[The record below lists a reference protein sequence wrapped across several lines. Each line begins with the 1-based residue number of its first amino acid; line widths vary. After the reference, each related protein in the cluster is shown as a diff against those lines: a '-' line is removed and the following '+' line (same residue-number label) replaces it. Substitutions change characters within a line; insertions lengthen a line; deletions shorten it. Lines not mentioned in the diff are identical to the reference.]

1 MIGGPGEQ
9 PLVDKRLNLSDP
21 CESLRL
27 NNEALLNG
35 AEMTELIPGVGAGS
49 LLHAQLLADDR
60 STRIGAIYR
69 LDYNEAVV
77 LTHDKWKFDA
87 GGIPQHSFLLA
98 TAQDINTPQMD
109 DDEVLLLRVE
119 GTAPLSME
127 ADLHAVREESLR
139 SALSSTNDPLPSAV
153 LDVDM
158 DPFTRNRVSFTGL
171 RCRILGTFY
180 EDDVDG
186 QKVLEF
192 GADVDNFYATS
203 TYRVLKPVG
212 DGLSTIAS
220 YLKPTGREQE
230 LVRIGA
236 VRYSATRRRAKT
248 SKQADAAVEVN
259 IHDFIGNK
267 TALLGMT
274 RMGKS
279 NTAKTI
285 IARTFVIS
293 ERQRAAGGKPIGQ
306 LIFDPQGEYAN
317 ANTQDGT
324 EVAAIG
330 ANHVSI
336 YKFGADGSQV
346 HVKPLNINFFSENQ
360 IDAVQGL
367 ISEALSGEGS
377 GYVKDFAG
385 TSYSDVAGDRSATT
399 HAQRARMVLYGALM
413 RAGFSV
419 PPNYRARI
427 NMAGS
432 LQAIIT
438 SDLGRNPFTQAGRTP
453 NIVSVGAGDLEA
465 VVDKIIELREAN
477 SQDAA
482 DFTKD
487 VRWKSVEPIFTT
499 QSGGRS
505 VRGWRNLN
513 PLRPFHSPLT
523 QNDPAIEIYDE
534 LVDGRIVIVDLHV
547 GAEAVTRAMSED
559 ITRRL
564 LSRQTE
570 VFTSG
575 QEPPRIQVM
584 LEEAHNLFSS
594 DRYKD
599 DLDVWVKLAKEASK
613 LNLGMTYATQEVS
626 GVAHQVKAN
635 TANWVVAHLNN
646 TTEVN
651 ELAKF
656 YDFGSFREA
665 IIASEDRGY
674 VRLKTLSS
682 PYIVPVQI
690 DRYDVEL
697 VNEARAVAGDS
708 PLAPGRD
715 A

>member
-1 MIGGPGEQ
+1 MSEF
-9 PLVDKRLNLSDP
+9 
-21 CESLRL
+21 
-27 NNEALLNG
+27 
-35 AEMTELIPGVGAGS
+35 IPGVGAGS
-49 LLHAQLLADDR
+49 LLLSELLADGR
-60 STRIGAIYR
+60 STRIGAIHQI
-69 LDYNEAVV
+69 DYSQAVV
-77 LTHDKWKFDA
+77 LTHDLWKFDA
-87 GGIPQHSFLLA
+87 GGLPQFSFLLA
-98 TAQDINTPQMD
+98 TAQDVNDPHVD

-119 GTAPLSME
+119 GTAPLSLE
-127 ADLHAVREESLR
+127 RDLHAVREESLR
-139 SALSSTNDPLPSAV
+139 TALSNNQDPSPSVV
-153 LDVDM
+153 LDADL
-158 DPFTRNRVSFTGL
+158 DPFTKNRVSFTGV
-171 RCRILGTFY
+171 RCKILGTFY

-212 DGLSTIAS
+212 DGLATVAS
-220 YLKPTGREQE
+220 YLKPTGRPVER
-230 LVRIGA
+230 VRIGA

-259 IHDFIGNK
+259 IRDFIGNK

-279 NTAKTI
+279 NTAKII
-285 IARTFVIS
+285 IARTFVVS
-293 ERQRAAGGKPIGQ
+293 EQQRAKGLRPIGQ

-317 ANTQDGT
+317 PNTQDGT
-324 EVAAIG
+324 EIAAIG
-330 ANHVSI
+330 AKHVRI
-336 YKFGADGSQV
+336 FKFGADGSQA
-346 HVKPLNINFFSENQ
+346 HVKPLNINFYAENQ

-367 ISEALSGEGS
+367 IADQLSGEDS

-385 TSYSDVAGDRSATT
+385 TSYADDPTNQHSA
-399 HAQRARMVLYGALM
+399 HPGRARMVLYGALM
-413 RAGFSV
+413 RADFPLPS
-419 PPNYRARI
+419 NFAARI
-427 NMAGS
+427 NIKSTLQLKVENGIQGTVAG
-432 LQAIIT
+432 
-438 SDLGRNPFTQAGRTP
+438 LGRKPFTQAGKTA
-453 NIVSVGAGDLEA
+453 NFVTVAASDIEA
-465 VVDKIIELREAN
+465 VINKIIELREAGDT
-477 SQDAA
+477 DAI

-499 QSGGRS
+499 KSDKRN
-505 VRGWRNLN
+505 VRGWKNLN
-513 PLRPFHSPLT
+513 LLRPFHSPLT
-523 QNDPAIEIYDE
+523 QQDPALEIYDE
-534 LVDGRIVIVDLHV
+534 LVEGRIVIVDLHV
-547 GAEAVTRAMSED
+547 GTERITKALSES

-564 LSRQTE
+564 LTKQTE

-575 QEPPRIQVM
+575 EEPPHIQVM

-599 DLDVWVKLAKEASK
+599 ELDVWVKLAKEASK

-646 TTEVN
+646 TTEVR

-656 YDFGSFREA
+656 YDFGAFSDA

-690 DRYDVEL
+690 DPYDITL
-697 VNEARAVAGDS
+697 VNEARAAVGDA
-708 PLAPGRD
+708 PLTPNGTAL
-715 A
+715 

>member
-1 MIGGPGEQ
+1 
-9 PLVDKRLNLSDP
+9 
-21 CESLRL
+21 
-27 NNEALLNG
+27 
-35 AEMTELIPGVGAGS
+35 MTQLIPGVGAGS
-49 LLHAQLLADDR
+49 LLHSQLLADDR

-77 LTHDKWKFDA
+77 LTHDQWKFDA
-87 GGIPQHSFLLA
+87 GGIPQYSFLLA
-98 TAQDINTPQMD
+98 TAQDINTPQVD

-119 GTAPLSME
+119 GTSPLSME
-127 ADLHAVREESLR
+127 NDLHAVREESLR
-139 SALSSTNDPLPSAV
+139 SALSSNNNPAPSAV
-153 LDVDM
+153 LDVDL
-158 DPFTRNRVSFTGL
+158 DPFTRNRVSFTGI

-220 YLKPTGREQE
+220 YLKPAGREQE
-230 LVRIGA
+230 RVRVGA
-236 VRYSATRRRAKT
+236 VRYSATRRRART

-279 NTAKTI
+279 NTAKTL

-293 ERQRAAGGKPIGQ
+293 ERQRAAGKSPIGQ
-306 LIFDPQGEYAN
+306 LVFDPQGEYAN

-324 EVAAIG
+324 EIAAIG
-330 ANHVSI
+330 ASHVSI
-336 YKFGADGSQV
+336 YKFGADGSQA

-367 ISEALSGEGS
+367 ISEALSGDGS

-385 TSYSDVAGDRSATT
+385 TSYADVQGDRSAST

-413 RAGFSV
+413 RAGFAV
-419 PPNYRARI
+419 PGNFRTLI
-427 NMAGS
+427 NIGAPLKAAVVSG
-432 LQAIIT
+432 
-438 SDLGRNPFTQAGRTP
+438 LGRDPFTQAGKTP
-453 NIVSVGAGDLEA
+453 NFVTVGGVDLES
-465 VVDKIIELREAN
+465 VIDKIIELREGGDQSAV
-477 SQDAA
+477 

-523 QNDPAIEIYDE
+523 QNDPALEIYDE

-547 GAEAVTRAMSED
+547 GAESVTKALSED
-559 ITRRL
+559 ISRRL
-564 LSRQTE
+564 LTKQTE
-570 VFTSG
+570 TFTSG
-575 QEPPRIQVM
+575 KEPPRIQVM

-656 YDFGSFREA
+656 YDFQSFKDA

-690 DRYDVEL
+690 DRYDVAL
-697 VNEARAVAGDS
+697 VNQARVAAGDA
-708 PLAPGRD
+708 PLAPPVES
-715 A
+715 

>member
-1 MIGGPGEQ
+1 
-9 PLVDKRLNLSDP
+9 
-21 CESLRL
+21 
-27 NNEALLNG
+27 
-35 AEMTELIPGVGAGS
+35 MTELFPSVGAGS
-49 LLHAQLLADDR
+49 LLRSQLLADDR
-60 STRIGAIYR
+60 STRIGAVYR
-69 LDYNEAVV
+69 IDYGEAIV
-77 LTHDKWKFDA
+77 LTHDRWKFDA
-87 GGIPQHSFLLA
+87 GGIPQFSFLLA
-98 TAQDINTPQMD
+98 TAQNINSPQVD

-119 GTAPLSME
+119 GTSPLSLE

-139 SALSSTNDPLPSAV
+139 TALSSQQDPLPSVV
-153 LDVDM
+153 LDAEM
-158 DPFTRNRVSFTGL
+158 DPFTKNRVSFTGL
-171 RCRILGTFY
+171 RCKILGTFY
-180 EDDVDG
+180 EDEVDG
-186 QKVLEF
+186 QNVLEF

-203 TYRVLKPVG
+203 TYRVLKPMG
-212 DGLSTIAS
+212 EGLSTIAS
-220 YLKPTGREQE
+220 YLKPTGRPVER
-230 LVRIGA
+230 VRIGA
-236 VRYSATRRRAKT
+236 VRYSATRRRAKA

-259 IHDFIGNK
+259 IRDFIGNK

-279 NTAKTI
+279 NTAKII
-285 IARTFVIS
+285 IARTFAIS
-293 ERQRAAGGKPIGQ
+293 ERQRAAGGRPIGQ

-317 ANTQDGT
+317 PNTQDGT
-324 EVAAIG
+324 EIAAIG
-330 ANHVSI
+330 ATHVRI
-336 YKFGADGSQV
+336 FKFGADGSQP

-367 ISEALSGEGS
+367 ISDTLSTDES

-385 TSYSDVAGDRSATT
+385 TSYADVPGDWSATN
-399 HAQRARMVLYGALM
+399 HAQRARLVLYGALM
-413 RAGFSV
+413 RAGFAV
-419 PPNYRARI
+419 PANYRVRVNISGAF
-427 NMAGS
+427 
-432 LQAIIT
+432 QQTIIAQ
-438 SDLGRNPFTQAGRTP
+438 LGRNPFTQAGQTA
-453 NIVSVGAGDLEA
+453 NLVTVGANDLEA
-465 VVDKIIELREAN
+465 VVEKIVELRDAGDTDAN
-477 SQDAA
+477 

-499 QSGGRS
+499 RSGNRS

-523 QNDPAIEIYDE
+523 QQDPALEIYDE
-534 LVDGRIVIVDLHV
+534 LVAGRIVIVDLHV
-547 GAEAVTRAMSED
+547 GAEAVTKALSES

-575 QEPPRIQVM
+575 QEPPHIQVM

-646 TTEVN
+646 TTEVR

-656 YDFGSFREA
+656 YDFGSFSEA

-690 DRYDVEL
+690 DRYDLEL
-697 VNEARAVAGDS
+697 VNEARAAAGDS
-708 PLAPGRD
+708 PLSPNGITA
-715 A
+715 